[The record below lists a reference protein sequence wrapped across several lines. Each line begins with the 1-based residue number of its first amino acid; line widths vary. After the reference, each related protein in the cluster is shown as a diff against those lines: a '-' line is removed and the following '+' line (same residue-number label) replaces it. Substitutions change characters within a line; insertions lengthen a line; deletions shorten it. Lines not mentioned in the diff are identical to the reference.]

1 MTGRLTNIDNSH
13 FFPGSSNQGMI
24 TGCTGGAAGPNG
36 TCGGIIQAHG
46 IVGNQKGGG
55 NAPNAIGN
63 FPTAE
68 GQEEAAQRGIQSF
81 LAVNRGGQSVQHG
94 GGAGYGFTGKD
105 LVLKQNAP
113 VGVSTYQ
120 HCGTDQ
126 PSFKMGAGSGR
137 SIQHGGGSGYG
148 FTGKDLVLKQNAPIG
163 VSTYQHCGTDQ
174 PSFKMGGGKVQKG
187 GARNPL
193 APTASDYFN
202 QSTSVGYG
210 YKSGADNLLFA
221 GSGYPKETATTSI
234 QTCQKGGRKRKRKT
248 RRRRR
253 RKRGGAVAA
262 AVPPPVA
269 TLNKFVFEK
278 MMAAIDLWYRER
290 GRPRLD
296 EGGLTLTELGIGLAL
311 YGMNPTPLLQQQ
323 MFYSAE
329 RRVSPFVISFSD
341 FDRAMNNPPGPL
353 WNELRNKAEIYE
365 KDAEPNF
372 FRQWKAELK
381 MMVPSERYDGDDF
394 VRISQHQHNSTML
407 LSDLVREGR
416 AQSQHFLTHP
426 AMFATGGGRRKRKR
440 KTRRR
445 RRRKHSRHPRKRQA
459 SRTRKG
465 RLDFVTHKGNVAF
478 NRSGHRQYRRRRPYT
493 RRKRH

>member
-1 MTGRLTNIDNSH
+1 MTGRLSNIDNSH
-13 FFPGSSNQGMI
+13 PFFGSSNQGMI

-36 TCGGIIQAHG
+36 TCGGIIQARG
-46 IVGNQKGGG
+46 IVGQRGGG
-55 NAPNAIGN
+55 APNAIGN

-68 GQEEAAQRGIQSF
+68 GQEEAAQRGIKSF
-81 LAVNRGGQSVQHG
+81 LAVNRGGQSIQHG

-120 HCGTDQ
+120 HCGTNQ
-126 PSFKMGAGSGR
+126 PSFKMGAGKHR
-137 SIQHGGGSGYG
+137 SIQRGGGAGYG

-174 PSFKMGGGKVQKG
+174 PSFKMGAGKVQKG

-234 QTCQKGGRKRKRKT
+234 QTCQRGGRKRKRKT
-248 RRRRR
+248 RRRR
-253 RKRGGAVAA
+253 
-262 AVPPPVA
+262 
-269 TLNKFVFEK
+269 
-278 MMAAIDLWYRER
+278 
-290 GRPRLD
+290 
-296 EGGLTLTELGIGLAL
+296 
-311 YGMNPTPLLQQQ
+311 
-323 MFYSAE
+323 
-329 RRVSPFVISFSD
+329 
-341 FDRAMNNPPGPL
+341 
-353 WNELRNKAEIYE
+353 
-365 KDAEPNF
+365 
-372 FRQWKAELK
+372 
-381 MMVPSERYDGDDF
+381 
-394 VRISQHQHNSTML
+394 
-407 LSDLVREGR
+407 
-416 AQSQHFLTHP
+416 
-426 AMFATGGGRRKRKR
+426 KRKR
-440 KTRRR
+440 KTRRTR
-445 RRRKHSRHPRKRQA
+445 RRRKHSKHPRKRQA